1 MNDLRHLVRLA
12 PRDVAPHT
20 VMTTFPRAC
29 PSSRYRMA
37 SGTSASGYVLS
48 MTGASLPVS
57 MSCLRNCRS
66 SLFGFTVK
74 LTIFWL
80 TNGDNTSALTMRST
94 GPIQRPFDSPLLSTS
109 VPLGRSEEHTSEL
122 QSRQYLVC
130 RLLLEKI
137 K

>member
-1 MNDLRHLVRLA
+1 
-12 PRDVAPHT
+12 
-20 VMTTFPRAC
+20 MTTFPRGC

-109 VPLGRSEEHTSEL
+109 VPLGVSAPLHSHGGTGPRQLEDEIVLPPALGEVLLGVVDDVVCAERSD
-122 QSRQYLVC
+122 
-130 RLLLEKI
+130 
-137 K
+137 